1 MKEIVQV
8 GEQIMFMRTVDLM
21 VCNSAQRIHG
31 IRISL
36 NHDPKKDPDHNEYLD
51 NFYSGHMYQKN
62 LDKTYYTGMLG
73 EQEGDCQYIYID
85 EGERIEAVVIHHDDQ
100 LIRVME
106 FRMSSNRI
114 EKAGS
119 WTGQIDD
126 LEHEI
131 INFTH
136 GEEIVGL
143 FGKIETQEET
153 NTQGKTSVKKNF
165 VSLGFI
171 LNQCETM
178 RLTEFSAEITRKKAQ
193 SQQSQ

>member
-1 MKEIVQV
+1 
-8 GEQIMFMRTVDLM
+8 
-21 VCNSAQRIHG
+21 
-31 IRISL
+31 
-36 NHDPKKDPDHNEYLD
+36 
-51 NFYSGHMYQKN
+51 
-62 LDKTYYTGMLG
+62 
-73 EQEGDCQYIYID
+73 
-85 EGERIEAVVIHHDDQ
+85 
-100 LIRVME
+100 
-106 FRMSSNRI
+106 MSSNRI

-136 GEEIVGL
+136 GEEIVGM
-143 FGKIETQEET
+143 FGKIETNEET

-178 RLTEFSAEITRKKAQ
+178 RLTEFSAEITRKKA
-193 SQQSQ
+193 